1 MARPCEPGTLRSH
14 RSGYGI
20 GVFSP
25 SVQALCDGEFRVGWV
40 RLVKAICWIIHAGCV
55 LVCVLTRLAPL
66 PGKRCTAQTLLNM
79 ASPLVLCSPTLTC
92 RWKKKKKKIRTVQL
106 PHSRW
111 ISRYLVS
118 HLSPTPAPP
127 THTHTQP
134 AACALL
140 REVPLDNTGEISI
153 FHGMGVCVSLEI

>member
-25 SVQALCDGEFRVGWV
+25 SVQALCNGEFRVGWV

-66 PGKRCTAQTLLNM
+66 PEQAPYRTDAFKHGFSAR
-79 ASPLVLCSPTLTC
+79 PLQPYIDLQM
-92 RWKKKKKKIRTVQL
+92 KKKKKKIRTVQL

-118 HLSPTPAPP
+118 HLSPTPAPH